1 MTRYRL
7 NKPEG
12 HFEPETEAS
21 FAVPLTAAPN
31 KFLGGP
37 ASGASAG
44 TPNFRYLVPADFPGA
59 TAGARGILQLAG
71 QLGGTADDPDVR
83 GLRETGGPTRLAY
96 GPIPDGTILKRS
108 GSSVI
113 GVSIGSVIG
122 IQEPL
127 GHDITQLPS
136 IVSHWPILDTVL
148 GGTSVPDVLGAHSA
162 TATNTIR
169 SVGRPWYNS
178 QGQVWLSAASIQSLA
193 NVGNLITEA
202 RDASCYWMGWI
213 FVAGEVNAT
222 WRLFAIPQSG
232 TGSGANTP
240 YSLYLDSPNS
250 RLTLAWQHSS
260 NTTVTTV
267 AEIAAGLHH
276 VCAMRERSTT
286 STASIYIDGE
296 LAATASGLTNPSGG
310 GSLTVARLAH
320 SASPTGEANHAVLG
334 DCVWGSGGLPT
345 LAQIRTQ
352 YRRGMGSY

>member
-1 MTRYRL
+1 MADSIYDKAERKFRNDPT
-7 NKPEG
+7 PG
-12 HFEPETEAS
+12 FS
-21 FAVPLTAAPN
+21 VPLTAAAN
-31 KFLGGP
+31 TVLAGP
-37 ASGASAG
+37 TTGAAA
-44 TPNFRYLVPADFPGA
+44 TPSFRALVPADFPAA
-59 TAGARGILQLAG
+59 TTSARGIVKLAG
-71 QLGGTADDPDVR
+71 QLGGTADLPDVR
-83 GLRETGGPTRLAY
+83 GIRETSGPTLLTI
-96 GPIPDGTILKRS
+96 GSVPDGYLLKRS
-108 GSSVI
+108 GSTVI
-113 GVSIGSVIG
+113 GVSLSSATG

-127 GHDITQLPS
+127 GHDITALPS
-136 IVSHWPILDTVL
+136 VISHWPILDTVL
-148 GGTSVPDVLGAHSA
+148 GGTSVPDVNSAHSA

-169 SVGRPWYNS
+169 SVGRPWYNTE
-178 QGQVWLSAASIQSLA
+178 GQVWLSAASVQSVA
-193 NVGNLITEA
+193 NVASLIVEA

-213 FVAGEVNAT
+213 YVAGEVNAT

-240 YSLYLDSPNS
+240 YSLYLDSPHS

-276 VCAMRERSTT
+276 VCAMRTHSTT

-296 LAATASGLTNPSGG
+296 LAVSTSGLTNPSGG

-320 SASPTGEANHAVLG
+320 STSPTGEANHAVLA

-345 LAQIRTQ
+345 QAQIRTQ